1 MFDKGVDAIHSSEI
15 IYLNE
20 LARTIDDML
29 NQHVVKN
36 DCCDIATSLEK
47 TYRLLESRLTHEMLT
62 YKSSL
67 KHMKYNDIK
76 LTKIANHLM
85 FLRLFLKRI
94 EKTNNNNNNNDN
106 FTKYQ
111 NVLENIRDLNFNFYI
126 KNYLE

>member
-1 MFDKGVDAIHSSEI
+1 MFDKGVDATHSSEI

-20 LARTIDDML
+20 LAQIIDDLL
-29 NQHVVKN
+29 NKHAKN
-36 DCCDIATSLEK
+36 NDFCDITTSLEK
-47 TYRLLESRLTHEMLT
+47 TYRFLESRLTHEMLA
-62 YKSSL
+62 YESSL

-76 LTKIANHLM
+76 LTKIATHLM

-94 EKTNNNNNNNDN
+94 EKNNNNNNNN

-111 NVLENIRDLNFNFYI
+111 KVLENIRDLNFNFYI